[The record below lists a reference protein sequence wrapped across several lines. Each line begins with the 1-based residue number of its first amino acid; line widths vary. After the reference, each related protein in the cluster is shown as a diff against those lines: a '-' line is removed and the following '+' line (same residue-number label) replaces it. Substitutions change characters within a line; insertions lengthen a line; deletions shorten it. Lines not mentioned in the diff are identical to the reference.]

1 MFMKAKPR
9 LSYCFCKVKCA
20 KSQHFSFAGGFAGT
34 PSLAVGLFYTCILQG
49 ARQVQGP
56 CCTNPRPLVIN
67 VRRQKVVDTFKHL
80 FLPSLHTTFQQQTKT
95 EEAGPVDTFSDGL
108 HELSRKLSTL
118 TPATLER
125 ERSRRAF
132 EYDLRDSVDAGKDS
146 AHTPAR

>member
-1 MFMKAKPR
+1 MIR
-9 LSYCFCKVKCA
+9 
-20 KSQHFSFAGGFAGT
+20 
-34 PSLAVGLFYTCILQG
+34 
-49 ARQVQGP
+49 
-56 CCTNPRPLVIN
+56 N

-80 FLPSLHTTFQQQTKT
+80 FSPSLHTTFQQTKT